1 MEYWPLSVYTPDA
14 DSQGRV
20 LISFSHNSSLLVGE
34 GAAMSKLKGYK
45 REMSQ
50 DMRILSTVSLSGC
63 GSSLGGGARG

>member
-1 MEYWPLSVYTPDA
+1 MEYWPLAVYTPDA

-45 REMSQ
+45 REMS
-50 DMRILSTVSLSGC
+50 
-63 GSSLGGGARG
+63 